1 MQCLQQE
8 KEKLQRDMEQ
18 VYKLQKEEL
27 EIQQLQHFQVKKL
40 HEGPKI
46 IILFS
51 RFFFS
56 KCDVKYQQIS
66 EESPVQTLLLNEFI
80 ECDR

>member
-27 EIQQLQHFQVKKL
+27 EIQQLQHFQVYEL
-40 HEGPKI
+40 HEGKP
-46 IILFS
+46 
-51 RFFFS
+51 
-56 KCDVKYQQIS
+56 QI
-66 EESPVQTLLLNEFI
+66 VYTV
-80 ECDR
+80 